1 MSRKFSNLEVT
12 KLLTTKLKAMG
23 KFTKIP
29 SEIRNFF
36 TEKRRASVMEA
47 FTQLVESLSVDNKSL
62 GGDKRVNCRL
72 TNIQIF
78 QLLLLMPFLPSGN
91 FRIK

>member
-23 KFTKIP
+23 RFTKIP

-36 TEKRRASVMEA
+36 TEKRCASVMEA
-47 FTQLVESLSVDNKSL
+47 FTKLVESLSVDNKSL

-78 QLLLLMPFLPSGN
+78 QLLLLMPFFAVREFSH
-91 FRIK
+91 